1 MDAHNRV
8 PDPGRD
14 SSTML
19 SVNTLSALPL
29 SLGVALSYQN
39 LIVLFILSKEEK
51 REYKYMHVS
60 GNLKQGQ
67 RDESPVPPFLLL
79 KFWKR

>member
-1 MDAHNRV
+1 M
-8 PDPGRD
+8 
-14 SSTML
+14 ML